1 MSDQIILPNV
11 PSVRIRPT
19 LGSFGNKSMDGK
31 KSACFKEE
39 HVKLFLQCVTL
50 LVVILGLILIIV
62 SVARPVKADKEIR
75 RIIVARPENVVGGS
89 GEAGASLTGK
99 WIEDFSSFSLTYDF
113 RYPTTMSTIQSV
125 VVRGPIHVGASTADV
140 LVALCGSPSSVVC
153 DVTTEPGRL
162 KGVIQTFD
170 SNGSPALP
178 ILREIRSNPDLYY
191 LEVWTTAV
199 PTEPGALRSP
209 MYFTMGPD
217 L

>member
-1 MSDQIILPNV
+1 MSDQIIV
-11 PSVRIRPT
+11 PPVRFRPT
-19 LGSFGNKSMDGK
+19 FGVGNNKGMEENKGE
-31 KSACFKEE
+31 CFKEK

-50 LVVILGLILIIV
+50 LVVILGLVLIIV

-75 RIIVARPENVVGGS
+75 RTIVARPENVVGGA

-99 WIEDFSSFSLTYDF
+99 WVEDFSSFSLTYDF

-125 VVRGPIHVGASTADV
+125 VVRGPIHIGANTADV

-170 SNGSPALP
+170 SNGSPVLP
-178 ILREIRSNPDLYY
+178 ILREIRADPDLYY
-191 LEVWTTAV
+191 LEVWTAAV
-199 PTEPGALRSP
+199 PAEPGALRSP